1 MTNVQRLIL
10 KKICN
15 DESFARKTL
24 PFVKPDY
31 FEGHERIAYDLILN
45 FITKYNGLPSKSSLQ
60 VEFVNSVKNTENNQ
74 EVLDIITDCMVD
86 EKIDD
91 KWMLEHTEKW
101 CKDRAIFLGIMKSI
115 GIIDGKEKELDTG
128 AIPDILQKALQVS
141 FDRNVGHDYIEDF
154 SNRFDFYHKVEEK
167 VPFDIQMLNT
177 ITNGGISNK
186 TLNIIL
192 AGTGVG
198 KSLAMCHFAA
208 AALDQGRNVLYI
220 TLEMA
225 EERIAER
232 IDANLMDVEI
242 DQLNAL
248 SKNQFESHID
258 RIKSKT
264 RGRLIIKEYPTAS
277 AHTGHFRALLNEIE
291 LKKNFKPDII
301 FIDYLNICAS
311 SRVKGLGGSVNSYH
325 MVKAIAEEVRGLAG
339 EFNVPV
345 WSATQVTR
353 SGYNSSD
360 VELTDTSES
369 FGLPATADLMLAMI
383 STEQLEGMNQVM
395 FKQLKNR
402 YNDPTKNKRFVVGI
416 DRPKMRLYE
425 LDDSAQDDIM
435 PDVHEYT
442 IGESGGSQDFS
453 TFKV

>member
-1 MTNVQRLIL
+1 MTNIQRLIL

-15 DESFARKTL
+15 DEQFARKAL
-24 PFVKPDY
+24 PFIKPDY
-31 FEGHERIAYDLILN
+31 FEGGEKIAYDIVLD
-45 FITKYNGLPSKSSLQ
+45 FITKFNALPSKSSLQ
-60 VEFVNSVKNTENNQ
+60 IEFVKSAKNVEANQ
-74 EVLDIITDCMVD
+74 EVINIINDIIID
-86 EKIDD
+86 EKVDN
-91 KWMLEHTEKW
+91 KWLIENTEKW
-101 CKDRAIFLGIMKSI
+101 CKDRALFLGIMKSI
-115 GIIDGKEKELDTG
+115 GIIDGKDKELDNG
-128 AIPDILQKALQVS
+128 AIPDILTKALQVS
-141 FDRNVGHDYIEDF
+141 FDRNVGHDYIED
-154 SNRFDFYHKVEEK
+154 STNRFDFYHRVEDK
-167 VPFDIQMLNT
+167 MPFDISMLNT
-177 ITNGGISNK
+177 ITNGGITRK

-208 AALDQGRNVLYI
+208 AALNQGKNVLYI

-232 IDANLMDVEI
+232 IDANLMDTEI
-242 DQLNAL
+242 TDLKAL
-248 SKNQFESHID
+248 SKTQFDNKIQN
-258 RIKSKT
+258 IKGKT
-264 RGRLIIKEYPTAS
+264 QGRLVVKEYPTAS
-277 AHTGHFRALLNEIE
+277 AHSGHFRALLNELE
-291 LKKNFKPDII
+291 LKKDFKPDVVY
-301 FIDYLNICAS
+301 IDYLNICAS
-311 SRVKGLGGSVNSYH
+311 SRIKGLGGSVNTYH
-325 MVKAIAEEVRGLAG
+325 MVKAIAEEVRGLAI
-339 EFNVPV
+339 EFNVPI

-353 SGYNSSD
+353 GGFNSSD

-425 LDDSAQDDIM
+425 LEDSAQDDII

-442 IGESGGSQDFS
+442 IGESTKQDFS
-453 TFKV
+453 SSTV